1 VRIAL
6 KTAMQKSEENVK
18 GALTLQINW
27 SCAKTL
33 KPVSDFALL
42 KQN

>member
-1 VRIAL
+1 MVIITQNPKKMSKAHL
-6 KTAMQKSEENVK
+6 HVIKDDAVLN
-18 GALTLQINW
+18 L
-27 SCAKTL
+27 L